1 MIITTKF
8 VANFVDV
15 VIHGS
20 CFGCDRFL
28 VNCGL
33 LVVRDIGK
41 AASWWFA
48 IPSVGPYVKQLAKGR
63 STILQMIKRAKHQE
77 LLQSELEA
85 RKLSASKLG
94 MNYHLH
100 DILGSE
106 LVRRYVT
113 LVSNGTLGCQGIV

>member
-1 MIITTKF
+1 
-8 VANFVDV
+8 
-15 VIHGS
+15 
-20 CFGCDRFL
+20 
-28 VNCGL
+28 
-33 LVVRDIGK
+33 VRDIGK

-48 IPSVGPYVKQLAKGR
+48 IPSVGPFMKQLTKGR
-63 STILQMIKRAKHQE
+63 SAVLQMIRRAKHQE

-85 RKLSASKLG
+85 RKLSVSKLG

-113 LVSNGTLGCQGIV
+113 TSANATGY

>member
-1 MIITTKF
+1 MKLIFRKWILETFIIKYL
-8 VANFVDV
+8 
-15 VIHGS
+15 
-20 CFGCDRFL
+20 CDRIL

-48 IPSVGPYVKQLAKGR
+48 IPSVGPFVKQLTKGR
-63 STILQMIKRAKHQE
+63 NSVLQMIKRAKHQE

-85 RKLSASKLG
+85 RKLSTSKLG

-100 DILGSE
+100 DILGCE
-106 LVRRYVT
+106 LVRRYVIT
-113 LVSNGTLGCQGIV
+113 

>member
-1 MIITTKF
+1 MNENLINII
-8 VANFVDV
+8 VY
-15 VIHGS
+15 
-20 CFGCDRFL
+20 CRFL

-48 IPSVGPYVKQLAKGR
+48 IPSVGPFVKQLAKGR
-63 STILQMIKRAKHQE
+63 NSLLQMIKRAKHQE

-85 RKLSASKLG
+85 RKLSTSKLG
-94 MNYHLH
+94 MKYHLH

-106 LVRRYVT
+106 LVRRYVV
-113 LVSNGTLGCQGIV
+113 LEYKLDF